1 MHLSVKAALCLCA
14 FTLLSSSLLVPLSTS
29 PSLTCSLKVLL
40 ITVSLRSPLH
50 CLLLAP
56 LVFYLLSW
64 HITLWHPTVSFTY
77 IKRTNQWI
85 HQTNRNIIAINSFV
99 RGKKTECF
107 VQFCSE
113 TVFFFFCV
121 WRGHLCLC
129 FYAAVVCVCV
139 CSWQAQLGH
148 RVLELGLIKLSRS
161 LFPKQSVP
169 PSTVLNSMSVNIH

>member
-64 HITLWHPTVSFTY
+64 HITLWHPTVFLLTLKELISGSIRQIGTLLQS
-77 IKRTNQWI
+77 IPLLEE
-85 HQTNRNIIAINSFV
+85 
-99 RGKKTECF
+99 KKQNVLCSS
-107 VQFCSE
+107 VQRQF
-113 TVFFFFCV
+113 FFFFCV